1 MKIGIRNSEF
11 GIGGESLPLASF
23 DRLRSLSLPKGAT
36 PSSRG
41 SDAAPATP
49 RFIRWSVL
57 FFVAATALLAP
68 AAFAQQAPADI
79 DAVKKRA
86 ELNSAKADLEE
97 ARKKRDMAVAARWK
111 DRETANQE
119 RELFNEK
126 YNESK
131 EKVDA
136 LMSERARL
144 FEDVR
149 VAREDLA
156 QVKLQAEKARAEFL
170 SLAAGPERLETLA
183 KFQEQGIPFK
193 ISERV
198 EVQNKVKKEMG
209 LYKDDPV
216 RIAKGLFDA
225 ARAEMDFTR
234 EIQMEQG
241 ELVFGRSVA
250 QGMRLRMGG
259 LYAMELA
266 DAADGLTGIKPSAL
280 MLPVAGEKKR
290 SFSWQEN
297 LTPETRKEIEAAFA
311 HAKDSAF
318 VNVPVDVLLSTELSS
333 ELANHQ
339 ETTWKDDLMEF
350 FRNGGILMYPIVT
363 LFGLGLLVALWRF
376 LWLLIAGFGGLSTG
390 RTLKALRKGDLETA
404 RTQVKRAHGK
414 VGRVLKTVLLKDYSG
429 REAGEKALEELFA
442 REVPKIE
449 SGLTWISVFAATAP
463 LLGLLGTVMGMIEL
477 FDVIT
482 MHGTSDPKLLA
493 GGISIALVTTEAG
506 LIVAIPLQL
515 IHTFLT
521 NRADSLRSRMES
533 AGLAVLNALWVKEKS
548 QENA

>member
-1 MKIGIRNSEF
+1 MFRLKNASLLRNFATDERRKIFFRNDV
-11 GIGGESLPLASF
+11 GKSLLNRISLVS
-23 DRLRSLSLPKGAT
+23 RLSSL
-36 PSSRG
+36 
-41 SDAAPATP
+41 
-49 RFIRWSVL
+49 VL
-57 FFVAATALLAP
+57 IVALALLAP

-126 YNESK
+126 YI
-131 EKVDA
+131 
-136 LMSERARL
+136 
-144 FEDVR
+144 
-149 VAREDLA
+149 
-156 QVKLQAEKARAEFL
+156 
-170 SLAAGPERLETLA
+170 
-183 KFQEQGIPFK
+183 QEQGIPFK

-216 RIAKGLFDA
+216 RIARGLFDA

-234 EIQMEQG
+234 EIQMERG

-404 RTQVKRAHGK
+404 RAQVKRAHGK
-414 VGRVLKTVLLKDYSG
+414 VGRVLKTVLTKDYSG

>member
-11 GIGGESLPLASF
+11 GIGGECLPLA
-23 DRLRSLSLPKGAT
+23 RTVSLAT

-376 LWLLIAGFGGLSTG
+376 LWLLIAGFGGLATG

-404 RTQVKRAHGK
+404 RAQVKRAHGK

>member
-1 MKIGIRNSEF
+1 MKIGIRNLEF
-11 GIGGESLPLASF
+11 GIGGESFPLA
-23 DRLRSLSLPKGAT
+23 RTMSLAT

-216 RIAKGLFDA
+216 RIARGLFDA

-250 QGMRLRMGG
+250 QGMRLRLGG

-318 VNVPVDVLLSTELSS
+318 VNLPVDVLLSTELSS

-404 RTQVKRAHGK
+404 RAQVKRAHGK

>member
-11 GIGGESLPLASF
+11 GIGGECLPLA
-23 DRLRSLSLPKGAT
+23 RTVSLAT

-225 ARAEMDFTR
+225 ARAEMGFTR

-404 RTQVKRAHGK
+404 RAQVKRAHGK

>member
-11 GIGGESLPLASF
+11 GIGGESLPLA
-23 DRLRSLSLPKGAT
+23 RTVSLAT

-216 RIAKGLFDA
+216 RIARGLFDA

-250 QGMRLRMGG
+250 QGMRLRLGG

-404 RTQVKRAHGK
+404 RVQVKRAHGK

-521 NRADSLRSRMES
+521 NMADSLRSRMES
-533 AGLAVLNALWVKEKS
+533 AGLAVLNSLWVKEKS
-548 QENA
+548 QGNA

>member
-1 MKIGIRNSEF
+1 MFRLKNALLLRNFATDERRKIFFKNDVGK
-11 GIGGESLPLASF
+11 SLLNRISLVS
-23 DRLRSLSLPKGAT
+23 RLSSL
-36 PSSRG
+36 
-41 SDAAPATP
+41 
-49 RFIRWSVL
+49 VL
-57 FFVAATALLAP
+57 IVALVLLAP

-170 SLAAGPERLETLA
+170 SLAAGPERLEPLA

-390 RTLKALRKGDLETA
+390 RTLRALRKGDLETA
-404 RTQVKRAHGK
+404 RAQVKRAHGK

>member
-11 GIGGESLPLASF
+11 GIGGESLPLA
-23 DRLRSLSLPKGAT
+23 RTVSLAT

-57 FFVAATALLAP
+57 FFVAATVLLAP

-170 SLAAGPERLETLA
+170 SLAAGPERLEPLA

-376 LWLLIAGFGGLSTG
+376 LWLLTAGFGGLSTG

-404 RTQVKRAHGK
+404 RAQVKQAHGK

>member
-1 MKIGIRNSEF
+1 MFRLKNALLLRNFATDERRKIFFKNDVGK
-11 GIGGESLPLASF
+11 SLLNRISLVS
-23 DRLRSLSLPKGAT
+23 RLSSL
-36 PSSRG
+36 
-41 SDAAPATP
+41 
-49 RFIRWSVL
+49 VL
-57 FFVAATALLAP
+57 IVALVLLAP

-170 SLAAGPERLETLA
+170 SLAAGPERLEPLA

-297 LTPETRKEIEAAFA
+297 LTPETRKEIETAFA

-404 RTQVKRAHGK
+404 RAQVKRAHGK

>member
-1 MKIGIRNSEF
+1 MKFFNLRTLIAPMAVAAVLCAAPVMAQR
-11 GIGGESLPLASF
+11 GGES
-23 DRLRSLSLPKGAT
+23 
-36 PSSRG
+36 
-41 SDAAPATP
+41 
-49 RFIRWSVL
+49 
-57 FFVAATALLAP
+57 
-68 AAFAQQAPADI
+68 I
-79 DAVKKRA
+79 DAVKQRA

-126 YNESK
+126 YQESK

-156 QVKLQAEKARAEFL
+156 QVKLQAEKARAEYL

-193 ISERV
+193 IAERV

-209 LYKDDPV
+209 LYRDDPV
-216 RIAKGLFDA
+216 RIAKSILNVA
-225 ARAEMDFTR
+225 KNEMAFTR
-234 EIQMEQG
+234 EVQVEQA
-241 ELVFGRSVA
+241 ELVFGTAVS
-250 QGMRLRMGG
+250 QGYRMRLGG
-259 LYAMELA
+259 LYAMQKSTA
-266 DAADGLTGIKPSAL
+266 VMDSTGNSASAL

-297 LTPETRKEIEAAFA
+297 LTPETKAEVSTAFA
-311 HAKDSAF
+311 NVKDSAF
-318 VNVPVDVLLSTELSS
+318 VMVPVDVLLSTELSS

-339 ETTWKDDLMEF
+339 ETTWKDDLMTF
-350 FRNGGILMYPIVT
+350 FHNGGILMYPIVT
-363 LFGLGLLVALWRF
+363 IFGLGLLIVVWRL
-376 LWLLIAGFGGLSTG
+376 LWLLIFGFGGFG
-390 RTLKALRKGDLETA
+390 VRRTLKALEEGKIEEA
-404 RTQVKRAHGK
+404 RGQVKKAHGE
-414 VGRVLKTVLLKDYSG
+414 VGKVLKTILTKEYGG
-429 REAGEKALEELFA
+429 RAAAEKALEGVFSA
-442 REVPKIE
+442 EVPKIE
-449 SGLTWISVFAATAP
+449 SGLTWVSVFAATAP

-515 IHTFLT
+515 LHTFLA
-521 NRADSLRSRMES
+521 NRADSLRGRMEK
-533 AGLAVLNALWVKEKS
+533 AGLAVLNALWIKEK
-548 QENA
+548 

>member
-1 MKIGIRNSEF
+1 MMKCEMWNVKWGLS
-11 GIGGESLPLASF
+11 SLALVASLALF
-23 DRLRSLSLPKGAT
+23 
-36 PSSRG
+36 
-41 SDAAPATP
+41 APA
-49 RFIRWSVL
+49 S
-57 FFVAATALLAP
+57 
-68 AAFAQQAPADI
+68 FAQQPSDI

-119 RELFNEK
+119 REMFNDK
-126 YNESK
+126 YQESK

-183 KFQEQGIPFK
+183 KFQEQGVPFK
-193 ISERV
+193 MAERV

-209 LYKDDPV
+209 LYKDDPL
-216 RIAKGLFDA
+216 RIAKGVLDA
-225 ARAEMDFTR
+225 ARAEMAFTR
-234 EIQMEQG
+234 ETSVEKA
-241 ELVFGRSVA
+241 ELVFGSAVA
-250 QGMRLRMGG
+250 QGDRMRLGG
-259 LYAMELA
+259 LYAVQMANVA
-266 DAADGLTGIKPSAL
+266 DIHGLHAAAM

-290 SFSWQEN
+290 AYSWQEN
-297 LTPETRKEIEAAFA
+297 LAPE
-311 HAKDSAF
+311 AKKNIATVFENVNDSAF
-318 VNVPVDVLLSTELSS
+318 VMVPVDVLLSTELSS

-339 ETTWKDDLMEF
+339 ETTWKDKLRQF
-350 FRNGGILMYPIVT
+350 FKDGGIIMYPIVA
-363 LFGLGLLVALWRF
+363 LFAIGLLIALWRF
-376 LWLLIAGFGGLSTG
+376 VWLMVRGFGGIAN
-390 RTLKALRKGDLETA
+390 RRVLKALKAGDIDTA
-404 RTQVKRAHGK
+404 RSLAAKTHGEVGK
-414 VGRVLKTVLLKDYSG
+414 VLRTVLSKNYAG
-429 REAGEKALEELFA
+429 REGAEKALEELFSA
-442 REVPKIE
+442 DVPKLE
-449 SGLTWISVFAATAP
+449 SGLTWISVIAATAP

-515 IHTFLT
+515 IHTFLV
-521 NRADSLRSRMES
+521 NRADAVRSRMES
-533 AGLAVLNALWVKEKS
+533 AGLAVLNALWIKEK
-548 QENA
+548 

>member
-1 MKIGIRNSEF
+1 MKF
-11 GIGGESLPLASF
+11 ASF
-23 DRLRSLSLPKGAT
+23 VSRLSSLVFIASLAT
-36 PSSRG
+36 
-41 SDAAPATP
+41 
-49 RFIRWSVL
+49 
-57 FFVAATALLAP
+57 LAP
-68 AAFAQQAPADI
+68 LSYAQQNADV

-86 ELNSAKADLEE
+86 ALNSAKADLEE

-156 QVKLQAEKARAEFL
+156 QVKLQAEKARAEYL

-183 KFQEQGIPFK
+183 KFSEQGIPFK
-193 ISERV
+193 IADRV

-209 LYKDDPV
+209 LYRDDPL
-216 RIAKGLFDA
+216 RIAQSVLNA
-225 ARAEMDFTR
+225 AKNELEFTR
-234 EIQMEQG
+234 EIQVEKA
-241 ELVFGRSVA
+241 ELVFGNAVA
-250 QGMRLRMGG
+250 QGGRMRLGG
-259 LYAMELA
+259 LYAMQMA
-266 DAADGLTGIKPSAL
+266 NAVDINGLHPAAL

-290 SFSWQEN
+290 VFSWQEN
-297 LTPETRKEIEAAFA
+297 LTPDTKSEISKAFVAAN
-311 HAKDSAF
+311 DSAY
-318 VNVPVDVLLSTELSS
+318 VMLPVDVLLSTELSS
-333 ELANHQ
+333 EMANHQ
-339 ETTWKDDLMEF
+339 ETTWKDDLKVF
-350 FRNGGILMYPIVT
+350 FKNGGILMYPIAT
-363 LFGLGLLVALWRF
+363 LFGLGLLIVLWR
-376 LWLLIAGFGGLSTG
+376 LIWLVIAGFGGLST
-390 RTLKALRKGDLETA
+390 RRCIKALEKGDVAMA
-404 RTQVKRAHGK
+404 RSLTSKLHGK
-414 VGRVLKTVLLKDYSG
+414 VGKVLRTVLGKNYANRAS
-429 REAGEKALEELFA
+429 AEKALEEVFA
-442 REVPKIE
+442 AESPKIE
-449 SGLTWISVFAATAP
+449 MGLSWISVFAATAP

-515 IHTFLT
+515 LHTFLT
-521 NRADSLRSRMES
+521 NRADALRGRMEA
-533 AGLAVLNALWVKEKS
+533 AGLAVLNALWINESVKDD
-548 QENA
+548 

>member
-1 MKIGIRNSEF
+1 MKFFNLRTLIAPMAVAAVLCAAPVMAQR
-11 GIGGESLPLASF
+11 GGES
-23 DRLRSLSLPKGAT
+23 
-36 PSSRG
+36 
-41 SDAAPATP
+41 
-49 RFIRWSVL
+49 
-57 FFVAATALLAP
+57 
-68 AAFAQQAPADI
+68 I
-79 DAVKKRA
+79 DAVKQRA

-126 YNESK
+126 YQESK

-156 QVKLQAEKARAEFL
+156 QVKLQAEKARAEYL

-193 ISERV
+193 IAERV
-198 EVQNKVKKEMG
+198 DVQNKVKKEMG
-209 LYKDDPV
+209 LYRDDPV
-216 RIAKGLFDA
+216 RIAKSILNVA
-225 ARAEMDFTR
+225 KNEMAFTR
-234 EIQMEQG
+234 EVQVEQA
-241 ELVFGRSVA
+241 ELVFGTAVS
-250 QGMRLRMGG
+250 QGYRMRLGG
-259 LYAMELA
+259 LYAMQKSTA
-266 DAADGLTGIKPSAL
+266 VMDSTGNSASAL

-297 LTPETRKEIEAAFA
+297 LTPETKAEVSTAFA
-311 HAKDSAF
+311 NVKDSAF
-318 VNVPVDVLLSTELSS
+318 VMVPVDVLLSTELSS

-339 ETTWKDDLMEF
+339 ETTWKDDLMTF
-350 FRNGGILMYPIVT
+350 FHNGGILMYPIVT
-363 LFGLGLLVALWRF
+363 IFGLGLLIVVWRL
-376 LWLLIAGFGGLSTG
+376 LWLLIFGFGGFG
-390 RTLKALRKGDLETA
+390 VRRTLKALEEGKIEEA
-404 RTQVKRAHGK
+404 RGQVKKAHGE
-414 VGRVLKTVLLKDYSG
+414 VGKVLKTILTKEYGG
-429 REAGEKALEELFA
+429 RAAAEKALEGVFSA
-442 REVPKIE
+442 EVPKIE
-449 SGLTWISVFAATAP
+449 SGLTWVSVFAATAP

-515 IHTFLT
+515 LHTFLA
-521 NRADSLRSRMES
+521 NRADSLRGRMEK
-533 AGLAVLNALWVKEKS
+533 AGLAVLNALWIKEK
-548 QENA
+548 